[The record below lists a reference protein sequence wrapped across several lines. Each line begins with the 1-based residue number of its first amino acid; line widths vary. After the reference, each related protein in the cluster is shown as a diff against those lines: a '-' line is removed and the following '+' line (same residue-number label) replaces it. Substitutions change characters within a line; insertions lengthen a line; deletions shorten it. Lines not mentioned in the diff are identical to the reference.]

1 MTVSG
6 PGSQDWIKAWIEGQR
21 AAVDKWLGAQKSP
34 GAAEQVAAFEGFFQQ
49 LAGAAQPSAMG
60 DFGNQIGALWRSFS
74 PASTVAAG
82 LPGLGPLKEQQ
93 EALQSL
99 ASAVGDC
106 QRLSGEMA
114 RVMAK
119 VHSDTLDL
127 LARRSLEQAN
137 AGQPIDGFKAL
148 HDLWIECGEATYAK
162 VAQGD
167 AYCRLQADLC
177 NAGVRVQGHQQQLME
192 RWLKQLDLPT
202 RSELNT
208 LHRRV
213 QELKKRLD
221 AMTAAQDEPLRKKP
235 SSAKAGVHEAGSE
248 GVPAQPRKARKK
260 S

>member
-6 PGSQDWIKAWIEGQR
+6 AGGQDWVTVWIEGQR
-21 AAVDKWLGAQKSP
+21 AAVEKWLSAQKTP
-34 GAAEQVAAFEGFFQQ
+34 AAVEQAAAFGGLFQQ
-49 LAGAAQPSAMG
+49 LAGAAPGMP
-60 DFGNQIGALWRSFS
+60 DFGKQIAAMWGSFP
-74 PASTVAAG
+74 PAPHAVAS
-82 LPGLGPLKEQQ
+82 LPGLGPLREQQ
-93 EALQSL
+93 EIWQGLVNALS
-99 ASAVGDC
+99 DY

-114 RVMAK
+114 KVMAK

-137 AGQPIDGFKAL
+137 AGQPVTGSRAL
-148 HDLWIECGEATYAK
+148 HDLWIECGEATYAR

-177 NAGVRVQGHQQQLME
+177 NAGVRVQSHQQQLLE

-208 LHRRV
+208 LHHRV

-221 AMTAAQDEPLRKKP
+221 AMTASQEEPSRRKSSVSNASPHDAGESVP
-235 SSAKAGVHEAGSE
+235 SR
-248 GVPAQPRKARKK
+248 PRKARKK